1 MHFRGVIVKRDNS
14 VENMQKSKLG
24 CEPRTGL
31 CSAEVLVML
40 NAIKKAKEEEDE
52 RFDVRMK
59 DAVEELERKSRF
71 RSRVYVG
78 AASIVVGILG
88 YFATAGISCVVRDKV
103 NNEFDKY
110 TKQQIDLRIESLSRE
125 LQERIFECTN
135 AVGRI
140 DKQLQLLHLNSL
152 ALGGDLNAYEAIKK
166 LARDDEAALSHLTA
180 VDAYFASLFHRF
192 GPHYCINEMSWD
204 YRKVEMPLEEKLR
217 RINNDPGLSK
227 ENLNL
232 LVGIVADHDN
242 EKKFAGLLVRKMEG
256 STNLFDRTT
265 LIDCLHALFED
276 CPRTPDVEK
285 VVTWW
290 EENKR
295 PEYEVCK

>member
-1 MHFRGVIVKRDNS
+1 MKRDNS
-14 VENMQKSKLG
+14 VENMQKSELG

-40 NAIKKAKEEEDE
+40 DAIKNSKEEENE
-52 RFDVRMK
+52 RFNGRMK
-59 DAVEELERKSRF
+59 DAVEELEQKSRF
-71 RSRVYVG
+71 RNRVYFG

-125 LQERIFECTN
+125 LQGRIVECTN
-135 AVGRI
+135 VVGRL
-140 DKQLQLLHLNSL
+140 DRQLHLLHLNSL

-166 LARDDEAALSHLTA
+166 LAQKDKAARSYLAA
-180 VDAYFASLFHRF
+180 VDAYFASLFHRL
-192 GPHYCINEMSWD
+192 GPHYCMNEMNWD

-242 EKKFAGLLVRKMEG
+242 EKKFAGLLVRKMED

-285 VVTWW
+285 VVKWW